1 MVPVTEGPITECLL
15 YNIST
20 LISLQ
25 GLFEYCQE
33 RPASVS
39 ESDWIP
45 SLLVEGFVLYYPDDC
60 DMAEIKLRRPQTDE
74 RNWPFVTDSEGVA
87 FVSNFIQG
95 DTKSTPC

>member
-25 GLFEYCQE
+25 GLFEYCQD
-33 RPASVS
+33 SVS